1 MKPYGNTME
10 FFGGE
15 VPRKLV
21 KFGFILPLI
30 QSCLIAAFGWAAIL
44 ELVLGNER
52 QHDSDFQVR
61 IVLVVV

>member
-1 MKPYGNTME
+1 MKPSGNTME

-21 KFGFILPLI
+21 KFGFIVPLI
-30 QSCLIAAFGWAAIL
+30 QSCLIVPFGWAAIL

-52 QHDSDFQVR
+52 QHDFHFRVG
-61 IVLVVV
+61 IVLVVA